1 MNIIYK
7 LCRPHFEKRIL
18 TMLISNRISYLG
30 YFFFIKRYRS
40 LLRRTF
46 DTFLSSTWRKHFTSL
61 YYNSVLIVF
70 FLPTNVLVDQ
80 TLLISVNFYII
91 FSNYTY
97 IHERR
102 DKKRA
107 KMRILVRKNHC
118 IIVPIIRLKNSYR
131 NRIILIDRILPLLQ
145 RELYILSSRLSIYEP
160 LLPSS

>member
-7 LCRPHFEKRIL
+7 LCRPHFENRIIK
-18 TMLISNRISYLG
+18 MLISNRISYLG
-30 YFFFIKRYRS
+30 Y
-40 LLRRTF
+40 L
-46 DTFLSSTWRKHFTSL
+46 FLSKDIAHFYVVPSTCFFRLLERNALLHCTT
-61 YYNSVLIVF
+61 IVF
-70 FLPTNVLVDQ
+70 SLSFLPTNVLVDQ
-80 TLLISVNFYII
+80 TLFISVNFYRII
-91 FSNYTY
+91 FTNYTY

-102 DKKRA
+102 DKKA

-145 RELYILSSRLSIYEP
+145 RELYYILSSRLSIYEP